1 MKETNTDE
9 DEEETEKRNKKDTSS
24 KKFSATDKIYL
35 DTYVFMDML
44 SGKEELANKAKQ
56 YLKGYS
62 VVSSVVFAE
71 ISFHVARRDADSVSE
86 ILYLIESLP
95 NLRVIPVTQEIAT
108 LAGSLRGK
116 YRKKIEKKLTYFDC
130 IHIATAISEK
140 CAKFITGDRGM
151 RDISEIEVEVY

>member
-1 MKETNTDE
+1 MSML
-9 DEEETEKRNKKDTSS
+9 EKL
-24 KKFSATDKIYL
+24 YL

-44 SGKEELANKAKQ
+44 SGKEELTNKAKQ

-62 VVSSVVFAE
+62 VVSSVVFTE

-86 ILYLIESLP
+86 ILYLIDSLP

-116 YRKKIEKKLTYFDC
+116 YRKRIEKKLTYFDC

-140 CAKFITGDRGM
+140 CVKFVTGDRGM
-151 RDISEIEVEVY
+151 RNIEEIEVEVY